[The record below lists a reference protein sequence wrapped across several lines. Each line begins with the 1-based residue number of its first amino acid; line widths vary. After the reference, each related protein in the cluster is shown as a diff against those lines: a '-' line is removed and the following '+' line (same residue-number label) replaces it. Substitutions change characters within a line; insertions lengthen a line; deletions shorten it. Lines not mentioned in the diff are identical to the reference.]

1 MPVDRVPVHS
11 IKRKNS
17 VDVTASKVVI
27 IREDFFHS
35 GSMAGRMART
45 FAECKRRLWRED
57 AFLSIDFRE
66 GQAAFAAR
74 SSDSIARMGRATSSA
89 LDYMCGP
96 KGRAGGR
103 GAVKGHTARD
113 IARRC

>member
-35 GSMAGRMART
+35 GSMA
-45 FAECKRRLWRED
+45 AEEGEASNFGFKFLIFCKIRFVD
-57 AFLSIDFRE
+57 GHS
-66 GQAAFAAR
+66 FAA
-74 SSDSIARMGRATSSA
+74 IGR
-89 LDYMCGP
+89 LC
-96 KGRAGGR
+96 
-103 GAVKGHTARD
+103 
-113 IARRC
+113 